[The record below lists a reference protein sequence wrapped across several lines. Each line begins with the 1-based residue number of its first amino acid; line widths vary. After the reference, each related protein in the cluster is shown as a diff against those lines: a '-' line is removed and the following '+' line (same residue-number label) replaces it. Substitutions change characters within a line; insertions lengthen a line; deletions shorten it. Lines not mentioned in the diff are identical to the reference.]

1 MSFSSDEVNFLVYR
15 YLQVKK
21 YIYLVHS
28 NFFCMKLA
36 MTEEAKLV
44 KSIYYFVRTFV
55 RRRGRVGWLEGR
67 RGSL

>member
-28 NFFCMKLA
+28 DFFLY
-36 MTEEAKLV
+36 EISNDWRSEA
-44 KSIYYFVRTFV
+44 S
-55 RRRGRVGWLEGR
+55 
-67 RGSL
+67 